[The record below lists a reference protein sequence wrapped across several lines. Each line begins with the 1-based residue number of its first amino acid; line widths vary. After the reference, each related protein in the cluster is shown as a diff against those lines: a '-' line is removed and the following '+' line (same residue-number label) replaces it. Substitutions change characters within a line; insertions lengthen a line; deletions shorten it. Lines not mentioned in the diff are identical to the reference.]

1 MNDKLFIAAFIYLF
15 LLFTTAGALPSS
27 LWTGQYTTLEDTD
40 NYTTALTADI
50 NDTAPPDGFFERTT
64 FIYRLATLLFTP
76 FFIEGVPELIGSFL
90 ALINYLCLFV
100 GGIFLYDK
108 LRGIGG

>member
-1 MNDKLFIAAFIYLF
+1 MDDRLFFGAFIYLF
-15 LLFTTAGALPSS
+15 IIFTSASFMPSS
-27 LWTGQYTTLEDTD
+27 LWTGDYTTLEQRD
-40 NYTTALTADI
+40 NYTQAIGNDI

-64 FIYRLATLLFTP
+64 FIYRLSTLLFTP
-76 FFIEGVPELIGSFL
+76 FVIDGIPTILGTFL
-90 ALINYLCLFV
+90 TLMNYLCLFV